1 MTTQSQYI
9 EIIKKIIKHEQTARR
24 TCFTIKYFKMFRN
37 LQKRDITDD
46 EVFSFLSLCLKKNI
60 TVAMHQESGFKE
72 AIIPQVNAEKD
83 YIAFIIQFQKYE
95 NRRKHVLTYSFKLA
109 CHHGKVF
116 IIKEFLKYR
125 WGSKGKPHF
134 FLDYSKKRGHTGI
147 NKTDSTRQVVW
158 AEDCL
163 ALKALGQDDKRYPVI
178 NFIHTLLETWLEDQ
192 LKQLE
197 LSHAH

>member
-9 EIIKKIIKHEQTARR
+9 EIIKKIIKYEQIVQT
-24 TCFTIKYFKMFRN
+24 TCFKVTYFKLFRN
-37 LQKRDITDD
+37 SQKRNVTDD
-46 EVFSFLSLCLKKNI
+46 EVFSFLSCCFKKNI
-60 TVAMHQESGFKE
+60 TVAMNQESGFKE

-83 YIAFIIQFQKYE
+83 YISFIIQFQKYE

-134 FLDYSKKRGHTGI
+134 FLDYSKKRGHIGI
-147 NKTDSTRQVVW
+147 NTTDSTRQVVW

-163 ALKALGQDDKRYPVI
+163 ALKALGQDKRYPVI
-178 NFIHTLLETWLEDQ
+178 NFIHTLLETWLENE
-192 LKQLE
+192 LKKLE